1 MIFAVVTLNKV
12 LLYDTYQAT
21 PIGYIADIHYTSL
34 TDATWLVHISS
45 YTHVLLAIYSYNC
58 HTTSHN
64 VFTLLSQLY

>member
-34 TDATWLVHISS
+34 TDATWSVYSSSS
-45 YTHVLLAIYSYNC
+45 YTHTNFASNI
-58 HTTSHN
+58 
-64 VFTLLSQLY
+64 

>member
-34 TDATWLVHISS
+34 TDATWSVYSS
-45 YTHVLLAIYSYNC
+45 SHTHTNCASNIAILKF
-58 HTTSHN
+58 
-64 VFTLLSQLY
+64 V

>member
-12 LLYDTYQAT
+12 LLYDTYQTT

-45 YTHVLLAIYSYNC
+45 YTHVLPVTYS
-58 HTTSHN
+58 
-64 VFTLLSQLY
+64 